1 MENRNEVDRVPI
13 GDLWLDAE
21 NPRFGLL
28 DADLANQTAILD
40 HIVTT
45 FGVDDLLSS
54 LAVNGYFDAEPLVCR
69 EIRQDHQL
77 VVSEG
82 NRRLAACLILTG
94 EDRAR
99 NQRRRTE
106 QYSKVHEENGTPNV
120 STIPVLIID
129 AATSPKAIL
138 SYLGVRHIASSQQW
152 DSFAKAVWIA
162 RVVRETDLD
171 TEDIAQMIGDRHQ
184 TVRRLLEGYNFMH
197 QLVDAGRFLSENSV
211 RKGRGSNTSYPFSWV
226 YTILGYTPVRTFLE
240 IQGPPTKLDPV
251 PAEKLDNAGL
261 LATAMFGDRSKGRSS
276 ALRDSR
282 QLGDLAMAVSSP
294 QKVEL
299 LRQGRTLSDIEILTM
314 PLHER
319 LAAGLLL
326 AKDTLG
332 DLNNRLTEQQAT
344 PEVAQVHTEQS
355 DRVKRL
361 ATAVDNKLRGAAEG
375 G

>member
-1 MENRNEVDRVPI
+1 MENRNQVDRVPI

-106 QYSKVHEENGTPNV
+106 QYSKIHEENGTPNV
-120 STIPVLIID
+120 STVPVLIID

-197 QLVDAGRFLSENSV
+197 QLVDAGRFLNENSV

-240 IQGPPTKLDPV
+240 IQGPPTKLDRYQQKSLIMLDFWLRQCLEIV
-251 PAEKLDNAGL
+251 PRVEAPRCGTPDNWGTL
-261 LATAMFGDRSKGRSS
+261 QWRYLVRKKSNFCG
-276 ALRDSR
+276 
-282 QLGDLAMAVSSP
+282 
-294 QKVEL
+294 KVEPS
-299 LRQGRTLSDIEILTM
+299 RTS
-314 PLHER
+314 R
-319 LAAGLLL
+319 Y
-326 AKDTLG
+326 
-332 DLNNRLTEQQAT
+332 
-344 PEVAQVHTEQS
+344 
-355 DRVKRL
+355 
-361 ATAVDNKLRGAAEG
+361 
-375 G
+375 